1 MSMLK
6 LTIRK
11 DVDLKLSLQIKE
23 KKTAYKTKLPIN
35 EDTSFD
41 IVYDVYESDNKHYLY
56 IKMDE
61 NTATSPFFYNR
72 SYELEELH
80 QINRI
85 FKTCETLNEVK
96 EYMKCLF
103 DENKIRLKYKDEED
117 IIALELDAILFITPI
132 KIELDLYREM
142 VPPAEKDNML
152 LCLYKI
158 NKQKLIALKDIYALI
173 LNNENDENCKELA
186 DSLKKYIIP
195 GIEN

>member
-11 DVDLKLSLQIKE
+11 DVDLKLSLKIRDE
-23 KKTAYKTKLPIN
+23 KTAYTTKLPIN

-41 IVYDVYESDNKHYLY
+41 IVYDVYESDNKQYLY

-85 FKTCETLNEVK
+85 FKTCDTLKEVK
-96 EYMKCLF
+96 EYMKLLF
-103 DENKIRLKYKDEED
+103 DKNKIRLKYKDDED
-117 IIALELDAILFITPI
+117 IIALELDTILFITPI
-132 KIELDLYREM
+132 KIDLDLYREM

-173 LNNENDENCKELA
+173 LKDENDENCKELA
-186 DSLKKYIIP
+186 DSLKNYNIP

>member
-41 IVYDVYESDNKHYLY
+41 IVYDVYESDNKQYLY

-85 FKTCETLNEVK
+85 FKTCDTLKEVK
-96 EYMKCLF
+96 EYMKLLF
-103 DENKIRLKYKDEED
+103 DKNKIRLKYKDDED
-117 IIALELDAILFITPI
+117 IIALELDTILFITPI
-132 KIELDLYREM
+132 KIDLDLYREM

-173 LNNENDENCKELA
+173 LKDENDENCKELA
-186 DSLKKYIIP
+186 DSLKNYNIP